1 MTLVIR
7 WLDGTELLSNV
18 RDNTREILAPLLGIT
33 INLMKL
39 AAGDLPLVAV
49 TFLFHTHM
57 LDFFFF
63 FYLITSC
70 SIIHTLFSS
79 AVLDDFDI
87 SSASIWIYD
96 EPLEY

>member
-57 LDFFFF
+57 LDFIFFLPDHQLQHNSHVIF
-63 FYLITSC
+63 VCC
-70 SIIHTLFSS
+70 S
-79 AVLDDFDI
+79 
-87 SSASIWIYD
+87 
-96 EPLEY
+96 